1 MKKTVVLIVLFALPI
16 VAYLFFSSGVNN
28 FVKLPTL
35 TSNVKEINNFSPL
48 NEGSVK
54 LEDKI
59 TILSVYGSDIEKM
72 GGNAFN
78 LNEKIYDKNYEF
90 NDFQFVVLAEDG
102 TQEQAKKLL
111 QQIGTTINPKKW
123 NFVFGS
129 TEQIQKVFESLQ
141 TDLELDKDFA
151 TPYTFIIDK
160 ERNLRG
166 RNDDEKIKDGTLYG
180 YNTSLVGQL
189 SNKMVDDVKV
199 ILAEYRLELKKYKDR
214 K

>member
-1 MKKTVVLIVLFALPI
+1 MKKTAVLIVLFALPI

-48 NEGSVK
+48 EKSSVK

-102 TQEQAKKLL
+102 TQEQAKHLL
-111 QQIGTTINPKKW
+111 QQIGTTVNPKKW

-129 TEQIQKVFESLQ
+129 TKQIQEVFASLQ
-141 TDLELDKDFA
+141 TDLQLDEDFA

-166 RNDDEKIKDGTLYG
+166 RNDDENIEDGTLYG
-180 YNTSLVGQL
+180 YNTSSVGQL

-199 ILAEYRLELKKYKDR
+199 ILAEYRLELKKYKE